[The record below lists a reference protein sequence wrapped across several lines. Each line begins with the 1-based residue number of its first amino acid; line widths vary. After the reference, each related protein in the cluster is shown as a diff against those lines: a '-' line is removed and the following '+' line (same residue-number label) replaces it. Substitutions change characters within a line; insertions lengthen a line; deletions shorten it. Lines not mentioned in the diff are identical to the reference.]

1 MRTITITSHST
12 PSPGISNR
20 TSAVAVFGC
29 STAVVVIG
37 DRVNRFIPNPS
48 FDPVIV
54 PGCLDLTFRGQ
65 IPPGVDPV
73 SLRKVEPIRG
83 EYRDR
88 DARLAVMDEQ
98 GLDAVLLFP
107 TMGCGVEEALRH
119 DIDATVATLR
129 AFNRWLEDDWG
140 FAYEGRIFAAPMLSL
155 ADPAAAEADATSL
168 IGRGARL
175 VHVRPA
181 PVPGPSGSSRS
192 LGDPAHDRVWAILA
206 EAGVPAAFHLGDSGY
221 NRYAA
226 AWGGP
231 EVYEPVF
238 NDALSKID
246 VSDRAIHDTMASLI
260 VHGVFARHPRLRV
273 ASIEN
278 GSDWLHLLLKRLRK
292 LANQSPSVFAEDPL
306 ETVRRHIW
314 VTPYYE
320 EDLHAL
326 AELIGV
332 EHILF
337 GSDWPHGEGLSQPL
351 AFVDELAGFDERAI
365 ARVMRENARQLLRL

>member
-1 MRTITITSHST
+1 
-12 PSPGISNR
+12 
-20 TSAVAVFGC
+20 
-29 STAVVVIG
+29 
-37 DRVNRFIPNPS
+37 
-48 FDPVIV
+48 
-54 PGCLDLTFRGQ
+54 
-65 IPPGVDPV
+65 
-73 SLRKVEPIRG
+73 
-83 EYRDR
+83 
-88 DARLAVMDEQ
+88 
-98 GLDAVLLFP
+98 
-107 TMGCGVEEALRH
+107 
-119 DIDATVATLR
+119 
-129 AFNRWLEDDWG
+129 
-140 FAYEGRIFAAPMLSL
+140 
-155 ADPAAAEADATSL
+155 
-168 IGRGARL
+168 
-175 VHVRPA
+175 
-181 PVPGPSGSSRS
+181 VPGPSGSSRS

-231 EVYEPVF
+231 EVYEPFF
-238 NDALSKID
+238 NDALSKIV